1 MEEAISSCMAHE
13 GFEYIPQPSRPED
26 VAVGGDLPGWSDEA
40 DALSRGYGFVLVG
53 EAAPPA
59 LPSEDPNEA
68 IVAAFGEAERAEYL
82 TALYGANVYLAES
95 GGGAVEYDVHDA
107 GCLGAVAREYGDP
120 REALAR
126 LGLEG
131 MVQELGYLEE
141 AVRLDDRVTAANESW
156 AQCMADEGFGGA
168 ATPSQLLAG
177 LISEFDALWVA
188 GQSPGPAALNDFA
201 SRERALAVSDFR
213 CRRGSS
219 MDDAIAEARTRL
231 ENAFARDHSEEI
243 QAIRMALAEAADRG

>member
-1 MEEAISSCMAHE
+1 MTPASPTMTWDSQLDAIWAEVRSALRETDRSLEMEEAISSCMAHE

-156 AQCMADEGFGGA
+156 AQCMADEGFGGQRRLR
-168 ATPSQLLAG
+168 SSSLASSLSSMPCG
-177 LISEFDALWVA
+177 W
-188 GQSPGPAALNDFA
+188 
-201 SRERALAVSDFR
+201 
-213 CRRGSS
+213 RGS
-219 MDDAIAEARTRL
+219 RL
-231 ENAFARDHSEEI
+231 
-243 QAIRMALAEAADRG
+243 ALLP